1 MLCYNYTI
9 QVVNTKYFFEGTS
22 KKATS
27 IYGPKSQI
35 QNTYN
40 NLNRSDPRMMET
52 KKRKKTGPK
61 PLYGEA
67 KKMVSFRLSPEALAI
82 IKALADKDSLSQ
94 AEVLERWARQ
104 FKTNVAVEMEA
115 QTNETEINAAYGSDF
130 AISNREL
137 VGSQR

>member
-1 MLCYNYTI
+1 
-9 QVVNTKYFFEGTS
+9 
-22 KKATS
+22 
-27 IYGPKSQI
+27 
-35 QNTYN
+35 
-40 NLNRSDPRMMET
+40 MMET

-104 FKTNVAVEMEA
+104 FRTTVNIELDDEESTRNTSQFAM
-115 QTNETEINAAYGSDF
+115 NE
-130 AISNREL
+130 NREL
-137 VGSQR
+137 VGLQRN

>member
-1 MLCYNYTI
+1 
-9 QVVNTKYFFEGTS
+9 
-22 KKATS
+22 
-27 IYGPKSQI
+27 
-35 QNTYN
+35 
-40 NLNRSDPRMMET
+40 MMET

-104 FKTNVAVEMEA
+104 FKTNVAVEMENNNA
-115 QTNETEINAAYGSDF
+115 MNSNEFSMNE
-130 AISNREL
+130 NREL

>member
-1 MLCYNYTI
+1 
-9 QVVNTKYFFEGTS
+9 
-22 KKATS
+22 
-27 IYGPKSQI
+27 
-35 QNTYN
+35 
-40 NLNRSDPRMMET
+40 MMET

-115 QTNETEINAAYGSDF
+115 ETPAAAPANNYSSDF
-130 AISNREL
+130 SMNDNREL
-137 VGSQR
+137 VGAQR

>member
-1 MLCYNYTI
+1 
-9 QVVNTKYFFEGTS
+9 
-22 KKATS
+22 
-27 IYGPKSQI
+27 
-35 QNTYN
+35 
-40 NLNRSDPRMMET
+40 MMET

-115 QTNETEINAAYGSDF
+115 AEAQPVANTSVNSDF
-130 AISNREL
+130 AMNNREL
-137 VGSQR
+137 VGAQR